1 MILTNPPVAGKS
13 ERKISLLRLIVEQRN
28 PLEFLNNIARLP
40 GDFAHVKIGNRSIV
54 VLKHPDHVQQLLVGD
69 SGRTE
74 KGRTVE
80 RALFFLFLGDGLLS
94 STGESHRRQRR
105 LVLPAF
111 HRSRL
116 GAYSKMM
123 VHAARVMSDEW
134 IQGEK
139 DLSSEMMALTLE
151 IVSRT
156 LFSSDVEGTAR
167 DISSAFSDLT
177 ANVNRMGF
185 PGARLLLHS
194 PLPFARRVRAAEKNL
209 NAIVKDLIRKRRQS
223 GEDRGDL
230 LSMLLL
236 AEDSERPGEHLADS
250 EIRDQVMTLLFGGHE
265 TTANALTWTWWLL
278 AQHPDVERQLH
289 AEIENVIG
297 DREPEF
303 SDVPRLVFTEQIAR
317 EVLRLYPPIWAMGRR
332 ALEELDFRGHKVP
345 RNALAVASQWLIHRD
360 ARWFSEPNNFI
371 PTRWTSEF
379 RSTLPRFAY
388 FPFGGGPRSC
398 IGENFAWTELILVIV
413 VIAQRWQFTMTPKS
427 ANAKPLA
434 RITLHANREVRL
446 LLTRRRIPGMSS

>member
-1 MILTNPPVAGKS
+1 MTSTNPPPAGKS
-13 ERKISLLRLIVEQRN
+13 ERKISLLRLIIEQRD
-28 PLEFLNNIARLP
+28 PLSFLSNIAHLQ
-40 GDFAHVKIGNRSIV
+40 GDFAHVKVGKRSIV
-54 VLKHPDHVQQLLVGD
+54 VLKHPDHVQQLLVAD

-80 RALFFLFLGDGLLS
+80 RALFFLFLGEGLLN

-111 HRSRL
+111 HRTRLVTYSR
-116 GAYSKMM
+116 MM
-123 VHAARVMSDEW
+123 VAAARAMSENW
-134 IQGEK
+134 SQGEK

-167 DISSAFSDLT
+167 NISSAFSELT

-185 PGARLLLHS
+185 PGARLLLKS
-194 PLPFARRVRAAEKNL
+194 PLPFARRVRAAEQTL
-209 NAIVKDLIRKRRQS
+209 NSIVNDLIRKRRQS
-223 GEDRGDL
+223 GEDKGDL

-236 AEDSERPGEHLADS
+236 AEDSERPGEHLGDS
-250 EIRDQVMTLLFGGHE
+250 EVRDQVMTLLFGGHE

-278 AQHPDVERQLH
+278 AQHPDVERKLH
-289 AEIENVIG
+289 AEIESVIG

-303 SDVPRLVFTEQIAR
+303 TDIPKLVFTEQIVR

-332 ALEELDFRGHKVP
+332 ALEDLDFRGHKVP
-345 RNALAVASQWLIHRD
+345 RNSLVVASQWLMHRD
-360 ARWFSEPNNFI
+360 TRWFSDPNSFI
-371 PTRWTSEF
+371 PTRWSSEF
-379 RSTLPRFAY
+379 RATLPRFAY

-398 IGENFAWTELILVIV
+398 IGENFAWAELILVIV
-413 VIAQRWQFTMTPKS
+413 AVAQTWKFSMTPQS
-427 ANAKPLA
+427 IGAKPLA
-434 RITLHANREVRL
+434 RITLHANREVQL
-446 LLTRRRIPGMSS
+446 LLTRRTNPGVPI